1 MGYGQYS
8 IGSGRLTKDELLRD
22 VAPGYLRATKWGH
35 NRLKVVY
42 ADRTLYRLHHTTVV
56 AVYRASGAIAV
67 NTGGFDT
74 ITTKRAIAE
83 AIRIIMP
90 GAAVSCFKGS
100 RGQERGRLVIY
111 TDSNGTYNS
120 VHGPIDCRFV
130 FRRGDPELERYLPV
144 AEGAL
149 PAVG

>member
-1 MGYGQYS
+1 MGYGQYG
-8 IGSGRLTKDELLRD
+8 IGSGRLTKHELLRD

-42 ADRTLYRLHHTTVV
+42 ADRILYRLHHTTVV
-56 AVYRASGAIAV
+56 AVYRAGGAITV

-83 AIRIIMP
+83 ALRRVIP

-111 TDSNGTYNS
+111 MTANGVHS
-120 VHGPIDCRFV
+120 SMHGPVDSRFV
-130 FRRGDPELERYLPV
+130 LRRGDPELERLLPV
-144 AEGAL
+144 AVGAL
-149 PAVG
+149 PAMG